1 MHIDQYI
8 SELLYDFEC
17 VVLPGLGGF
26 IANDHS
32 ATINKI
38 NHHFSPPF
46 RKLVFNKHLKANDG
60 LLINHIAKAENITY
74 KEARKKVE
82 QFIASCL
89 GDLQDNHVVRFEN
102 IGQLHY
108 DNNRNLVFEQDERI
122 NYHPDAFG
130 LSDFVSPV
138 IKRTRDEEKLKG
150 VIFPKQTAKSIRT
163 DRKTKIGKTGK
174 RNFRVVSYVAAVL
187 LLLIGFGWG
196 YFNKEKINAYWENQ
210 ASLLQFVVW
219 NSSHSTVT
227 SQAHRS
233 AQLTLKDNPETNENK
248 EPVSP
253 ADVELNKVAKSNAVN
268 HPEETKKPN
277 PVKDNNIV
285 KPDKTKLISPEKL
298 SVKTYYIIAGSFSS
312 EKNAG
317 RLISQLKQQGF
328 EAVMAGTSKTGMYR
342 VAYTAVEGR
351 AEANRKLYAIRRDNN
366 PDAWML
372 RKH

>member
-32 ATINKI
+32 ATINRI

-82 QFIASCL
+82 QFIESCL

-108 DNNRNLVFEQDERI
+108 DNNRNLVFEQDEQV
-122 NYHPDAFG
+122 NYHPGAFG
-130 LSDFVSPV
+130 LGEFVSPV
-138 IKRTRDEEKLKG
+138 IKRTSDEEKLKG
-150 VIFPKQTAKSIRT
+150 VIFPKQTAKTIHT
-163 DRKTKIGKTGK
+163 DRKAEKGESGK
-174 RNFRVVSYVAAVL
+174 RNIRVFSYVAAAL

-196 YFNKEKINAYWENQ
+196 YFNKEKINTYWENQ

-219 NSSHSTVT
+219 SSSHTTVT
-227 SQAHRS
+227 GQAHRS
-233 AQLTLKDNPETNENK
+233 AELTLKDNTEISENK
-248 EPVSP
+248 ESVRP
-253 ADVELNKVAKSNAVN
+253 ADAELNKVAKGNAVN
-268 HPEETKKPN
+268 HPVETKKPN
-277 PVKDNNIV
+277 PVNDSNIV

-298 SVKTYYIIAGSFSS
+298 SIKTYYIIAGSFSN

-317 RLISQLKQQGF
+317 RLIRQLKQQGF

-342 VAYTAVEGR
+342 VAYAAVEGR
-351 AEANRKLYAIRRDNN
+351 AEAGRKLYAIRRDNN